1 MQFFPSAALLRRDLF
16 GYVDAHINEK
26 IASGLLNQAVV
37 ICRTRASTGFSFGAW
52 VIPYALHVKF
62 HALLVR

>member
-37 ICRTRASTGFSFGAW
+37 ICRTHASTGFSFGA
-52 VIPYALHVKF
+52 
-62 HALLVR
+62 